1 VGKPVEEKQASH
13 GCIAHTAL
21 VYLTQTN
28 SKGGTAMG
36 LRAYLMVNVV
46 DDMEQQEF
54 IKVLRQLE
62 GMPGVDFVDPVIGSH
77 DMVMMVDA
85 PVTVE
90 ALASKVREMSW
101 VKDMQ
106 ILRIVGMFERHRAS
120 KKELL
125 KASTHSGV

>member
-1 VGKPVEEKQASH
+1 VGKKRASH
-13 GCIAHTAL
+13 GCIGHTAM
-21 VYLTQTN
+21 VYLAQTN